1 MKHLRI
7 YLLVFLFAV
16 LNANAIPLKEVFN
29 ELSKVP
35 NIEITVKEPP
45 ETIVFDKETY
55 NIGRFEIAKA
65 TKLDANQIKATGDS
79 VMTILEKIA
88 VTDRIIC
95 CYNKQVGIFI
105 HASPKGQDIYEM
117 LLVTMS
123 GYRGDVNI
131 IYNTI
136 NEATLQSLQEASVR
150 MQNANLV
157 VLPKRTDTIYVGGIN
172 EIVIEGTK

>member
-1 MKHLRI
+1 MKKLI
-7 YLLVFLFAV
+7 LISVSLVFCCFVAFP
-16 LNANAIPLKEVFN
+16 ISLKDVFN

-35 NIEITVKEPP
+35 NIEITDKEPP

-55 NIGRFEIAKA
+55 TSGWLEIAKA
-65 TKLDANQIKATGDS
+65 SKLDAKEIKATGDC
-79 VMTILEKIA
+79 VMNILDKVA
-88 VTDRIIC
+88 LTDRIIC
-95 CYNKQVGIFI
+95 SSNKQVGIFI
-105 HASPKGQDIYEM
+105 YASPTCHDLYEM

-150 MQNANLV
+150 MQNSNLV
-157 VLPKRTDTIYVGGIN
+157 VLPNRMDTIYVGGIN
-172 EIVIEGTK
+172 EIVIEGPK